1 MPNVPKSIKYGNE
14 ALGMLNY
21 AIVPCGH
28 LCICGDCM
36 PDVKKSGS
44 CPLCRDPF
52 DFIMMASNKVFN
64 GHLFFSFYG
73 GFLNQFFGCHGPT
86 ICLSESLSDCYGS
99 ERCGDGFGHRRYSLQ
114 FAGLRSLHIAK
125 HSCILATAL
134 FLFLSGLS
142 FSSPTWRSTTQ
153 SLFSTAH
160 VCLPSIHAWVSTTQ
174 SWLST
179 FSVSISRTQA

>member
-1 MPNVPKSIKYGNE
+1 MHICFFPFMVATLISSLAAMVLQFTLAKPGLIVTDQKDAE
-14 ALGMLNY
+14 ADLVIGD
-21 AIVPCGH
+21 IVFK
-28 LCICGDCM
+28 IC
-36 PDVKKSGS
+36 V
-44 CPLCRDPF
+44 
-52 DFIMMASNKVFN
+52 VW
-64 GHLFFSFYG
+64 Y
-73 GFLNQFFGCHGPT
+73 
-86 ICLSESLSDCYGS
+86 
-99 ERCGDGFGHRRYSLQ
+99 
-114 FAGLRSLHIAK
+114 FAGLRSLHNAK

-179 FSVSISRTQA
+179 FSVSISRTQAWFSTFHFLFLHLKSGFYVSIVVL